1 MSINKTLFG
10 KLDMNDEGQFILEC
24 ENETVNITEILD
36 NIFDSSL
43 KPQVYIKILKNGR
56 LLYDEDGLITICEDK
71 QKVESHYVCFNN
83 LDKLLFYETGEM
95 LEIEI
100 IERSRGRSMKN
111 DKIK

>member
-1 MSINKTLFG
+1 MTINKTLFG

-24 ENETVNITEILD
+24 ENEVVNITEMLD

-43 KPQVYIKILKNGR
+43 KPQVYVKIMKCGR
-56 LLYDEDGLITICEDK
+56 MLFNEDGLITISVDE

-100 IERSRGRSMKN
+100 IERSRGRSKN